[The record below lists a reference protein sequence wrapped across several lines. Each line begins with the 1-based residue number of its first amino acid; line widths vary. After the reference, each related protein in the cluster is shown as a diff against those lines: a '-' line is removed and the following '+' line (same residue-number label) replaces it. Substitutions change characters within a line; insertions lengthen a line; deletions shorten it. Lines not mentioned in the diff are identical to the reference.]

1 MKNLIKKGGLSL
13 MKGHN
18 ALLSDIETSK
28 KEKRE
33 ALLFFMVLLFAL
45 PAITALLLV
54 FFELK

>member
-1 MKNLIKKGGLSL
+1 